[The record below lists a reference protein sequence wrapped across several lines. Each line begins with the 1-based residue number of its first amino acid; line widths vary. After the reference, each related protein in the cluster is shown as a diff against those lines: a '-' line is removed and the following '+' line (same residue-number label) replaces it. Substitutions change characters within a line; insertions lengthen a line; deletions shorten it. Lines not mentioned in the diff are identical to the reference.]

1 MATDRLIQRTLAALR
16 DLRDR
21 AIAFEVE
28 HAHELEFIEPHYRNS
43 ARNLLH
49 YLSNRQSDIREL
61 QQDLN

>member
-1 MATDRLIQRTLAALR
+1 MATDRFIQRTLATLR

-28 HAHELEFIEPHYRNS
+28 HAHELEFIESHHRTS

-49 YLSNRQSDIREL
+49 
-61 QQDLN
+61 